1 MPYGSDGLADKE
13 LMKFVALIA
22 LLISSSVLA
31 DWKIGEQKLEIAQC
45 PNGSCLISKDCLEK
59 TKPICLALKAS
70 QNRQKSDVGPG
81 GTNPG
86 SSVCSKFHKAGV
98 VLAMNDEGGTNAFC
112 RFSDGSLLSLDGLWH
127 W

>member
-1 MPYGSDGLADKE
+1 MRL
-13 LMKFVALIA
+13 LALI
-22 LLISSSVLA
+22 LLSISSLA
-31 DWKIGEQKLEIAQC
+31 WAEWKIGDQKIEIAQC

-59 TKPICLALKAS
+59 SKPVCLALKAS

-86 SSVCSKFHKAGV
+86 SAVCRDYHKAGV
-98 VLAMNDEGGTNAFC
+98 VIATSAEGGSNAFC
-112 RFSDGSLLSLDGLWH
+112 RFSDGSILSLDGLWH